1 MHDTTKRVEIVERR
15 VRYHK
20 TRKSIHRLMVLC
32 GALCF
37 SLLFILHQT
46 SGPAYPVIYGMY
58 GTILLHENVGGYV
71 LVAVICFT
79 AAVVIQRVSKTQV
92 KITCFFCATDFTVL
106 KPKQGKSKIS
116 TYVNQVVL

>member
-15 VRYHK
+15 VRYHR

-32 GALCF
+32 GTLCF

-71 LVAVICFT
+71 LVAVATFML
-79 AAVVIQRVSKTQV
+79 AVVITVVCMRLHEREKQKQ
-92 KITCFFCATDFTVL
+92 KQEQEHKEDAT
-106 KPKQGKSKIS
+106 
-116 TYVNQVVL
+116 

>member
-15 VRYHK
+15 VRYYR
-20 TRKSIHRLMVLC
+20 TRKSIHGLMVLC
-32 GALCF
+32 GTLCF

-71 LVAVICFT
+71 LVVVICFT
-79 AAVVIQRVSKTQV
+79 AAVVVTLLYSEYQRRR
-92 KITCFFCATDFTVL
+92 
-106 KPKQGKSKIS
+106 
-116 TYVNQVVL
+116 

>member
-15 VRYHK
+15 VRYYK

-37 SLLFILHQT
+37 SLLFVLHQT

-58 GTILLHENVGGYV
+58 GTILLYENVGGYV
-71 LVAVICFT
+71 LVAVVCFT
-79 AAVVIQRVSKTQV
+79 AAVVVTLLYSEYQRRR
-92 KITCFFCATDFTVL
+92 
-106 KPKQGKSKIS
+106 
-116 TYVNQVVL
+116 

>member
-37 SLLFILHQT
+37 SLLFVLHQT
-46 SGPAYPVIYGMY
+46 SGPAYPGKSMEC
-58 GTILLHENVGGYV
+58 TAQFCCMKMSGGYV
-71 LVAVICFT
+71 LVAVVCFT
-79 AAVVIQRVSKTQV
+79 AAVVLTLLYSEYQRRR
-92 KITCFFCATDFTVL
+92 
-106 KPKQGKSKIS
+106 
-116 TYVNQVVL
+116 

>member
-1 MHDTTKRVEIVERR
+1 MHDTTRRVEIVERR
-15 VRYHK
+15 VRYHR

-71 LVAVICFT
+71 LVAVAVFT
-79 AAVVIQRVSKTQV
+79 LAVVI
-92 KITCFFCATDFTVL
+92 TVICMRL
-106 KPKQGKSKIS
+106 HERERQKQK
-116 TYVNQVVL
+116 